1 MRKDSVGRKTHF
13 TKNIP
18 DLGFAART
26 GNTRNSID
34 HRLKVS
40 GKQTRI
46 NQGLKRELRCRWI
59 APGKRNDPGGAKL
72 AAVDKFPK
80 GINRPIEQFR
90 MLMLKPIKLRIIRC
104 IRQSIGTGKIK
115 DHCALSSKYR
125 RQGRTHNVFGSQKNS
140 IKPLRRSSR
149 IRHGFQHELCATKK
163 TTVNFCNRP
172 AGVAA
177 RGRNIKMRQ
186 FNRRVRKQESR
197 QF

>member
-1 MRKDSVGRKTHF
+1 
-13 TKNIP
+13 
-18 DLGFAART
+18 
-26 GNTRNSID
+26 
-34 HRLKVS
+34 
-40 GKQTRI
+40 
-46 NQGLKRELRCRWI
+46 
-59 APGKRNDPGGAKL
+59 
-72 AAVDKFPK
+72 
-80 GINRPIEQFR
+80 
-90 MLMLKPIKLRIIRC
+90 MLMLKPIKLRIIRR

-125 RQGRTHNVFGSQKNS
+125 RQGLTHNVFGSQKNS